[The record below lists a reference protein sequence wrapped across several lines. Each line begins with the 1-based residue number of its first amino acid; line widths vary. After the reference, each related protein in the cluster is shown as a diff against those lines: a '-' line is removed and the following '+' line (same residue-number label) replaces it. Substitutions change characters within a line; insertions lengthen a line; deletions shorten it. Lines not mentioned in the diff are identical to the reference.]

1 MSTLTLR
8 NVKGTPLT
16 NTEVDDNF
24 SNLNTDKLEKD
35 GSNSMTGKL
44 TTVTS
49 SASTASIRVVA
60 GSADPTSPVS
70 GDVWNNAGD
79 FKFYTGSATRVL
91 TTLDGAQTLTNKTLD
106 AAIVTNG
113 LYFEG
118 ATADAFETLLTV
130 VDPTADRT
138 ITIPDAT
145 TTMVGT
151 DVSQTLTNKT
161 INLTSNTLVA
171 TSAQMLAA
179 VTDETGTG
187 SLVFANTP
195 TLVTPIIAE
204 VDATADFTVDAVGDI
219 NLDADGGDIILKD
232 GGTEFGRLVNNSG
245 QLRLASSS
253 SNTAA
258 VNFTGADV
266 AIVGDLT
273 VGGNDIKSSGGTTA
287 ITLNT
292 TDVAIAGDLTVTGND
307 IKSSSAT
314 ALTLSGA
321 DVAVAGDLTV
331 TGNDIKSSSATAL
344 TLSGADVTVAGDLQV
359 SGNDI
364 KSSTGAVAISLTGVD
379 VAIAGNLTVNG
390 TTTTVNSTTLDVD
403 DVNITLAKGNATNL
417 GADGAGITV
426 EATTATNKTFTYN
439 NGNDS
444 WTSSEHMNI
453 ASGKTYRVGGTQIS
467 ASNLSNGTTGSGS
480 VVLATSPT
488 LITPNIGAAT
498 GTSLTT
504 TGASGVLARA
514 AATQDGIEIR
524 GRAGGTG
531 NWEVIMTPA
540 TLSADR
546 TITLPDVTGTV
557 VTTGDT
563 GTVTNTMLAGSIANA
578 KLANSAVTVTA
589 GTGMSGGG
597 SVSLGSSVTLTNAG
611 VTSNVAGTGISVSG
625 ATGAVTITN
634 SGVTS
639 AVAGTGVSV
648 SAGTG
653 AVTFS
658 IGQAVAT
665 GSNVQFN
672 SLGIGTAASGTAG
685 EIRATN
691 EITAY
696 YSDARLKNFHG
707 TIDNALE
714 KVTSLNGYY
723 FTENELAKSLGYNND
738 AVQLGLSA
746 QEVQAVFPQAVAP
759 APIDDQYL
767 AVKYEKLVPV
777 LVEAIKALK
786 LELDEVKK
794 NCNCNK

>member
-49 SASTASIRVVA
+49 SSSTASIRVVA

-161 INLTSNTLVA
+161 INLANNTLTA

-195 TLVTPIIAE
+195 TLTTPVIAE
-204 VDATADFTVDAVGDI
+204 IDATADFTIDAGADI

-245 QLRLASSS
+245 ELRIASSS

-258 VNFTGADV
+258 INLTGAEV
-266 AIVGDLT
+266 ALVGDLT
-273 VGGNDIKSSGGTTA
+273 IGGNDIKSSGGTTA
-287 ITLNT
+287 ISLNT
-292 TDVAIAGDLTVTGND
+292 
-307 IKSSSAT
+307 
-314 ALTLSGA
+314 
-321 DVAVAGDLTV
+321 
-331 TGNDIKSSSATAL
+331 
-344 TLSGADVTVAGDLQV
+344 ADVTVAGDLQV
-359 SGNDI
+359 TGNDI
-364 KSSTGAVAISLTGVD
+364 KSSTGSVAISLSNTD
-379 VAIAGNLTVNG
+379 VTIAGNLTVNG

-403 DVNITLAKGNATNL
+403 DVNITLAKGNATNA

-426 EATTATNKTFTYN
+426 EATTSTNKTFTYS

-453 ASGKTYRVGGTQIS
+453 AAGKQYRIGNSQIA

-480 VVLATSPT
+480 VVLSTSP
-488 LITPNIGAAT
+488 
-498 GTSLTT
+498 SLTT
-504 TGASGVLARA
+504 PALGTPSSGTLTNCTGLPN
-514 AATQDGIEIR
+514 
-524 GRAGGTG
+524 GGL
-531 NWEVIMTPA
+531 V
-540 TLSADR
+540 
-546 TITLPDVTGTV
+546 
-557 VTTGDT
+557 
-563 GTVTNTMLAGSIANA
+563 
-578 KLANSAVTVTA
+578 NSSVTVTA

-597 SVSLGSSVTLTNAG
+597 SVALGSSVTLTNA
-611 VTSNVAGTGISVSG
+611 
-625 ATGAVTITN
+625 
-634 SGVTS
+634 GVTS

-738 AVQLGLSA
+738 AVQIGLSA

>member
-35 GSNSMTGKL
+35 GSNTMTGKL

-49 SASTASIRVVA
+49 SSATASVRFVA

-70 GDVWNNAGD
+70 GDFWNNAGD
-79 FKFYTGSATRVL
+79 FKFYTGSATRTL
-91 TTLDGAQTLTNKTLD
+91 TTLDGAQTLSNKILD

-138 ITIPDAT
+138 VTIPDAT

-151 DVSQTLTNKT
+151 DVTQTLTNKT

-187 SLVFANTP
+187 NLVFSSSPTLTTP
-195 TLVTPIIAE
+195 TIAQ
-204 VDATADFTVDAVGDI
+204 VNAGSDFTLDAGADI
-219 NLDADGGDIILKD
+219 ILDADGSDIILKD
-232 GGTEFGRLVNNSG
+232 GGTEFGRFVNNAG
-245 QLRLASSS
+245 QLQIATSS
-253 SNTAA
+253 SNTA
-258 VNFTGADV
+258 VINLNGTDV
-266 AIVGDLT
+266 SVVGDLT

-287 ITLNT
+287 ITLT
-292 TDVAIAGDLTVTGND
+292 
-307 IKSSSAT
+307 S
-314 ALTLSGA
+314 A

-331 TGNDIKSSSATAL
+331 TGNDIKSS
-344 TLSGADVTVAGDLQV
+344 
-359 SGNDI
+359 
-364 KSSTGAVAISLTGVD
+364 TGAVAISLSGSAVT
-379 VAIAGNLTVNG
+379 IAGDLIVNG
-390 TTTTVNSTTLDVD
+390 TTTTVNSTTVDID
-403 DVNITLAKGNATNL
+403 DVNITLAKGNATDA
-417 GADGAGITV
+417 GADGAGITI
-426 EATTATNKTFTYN
+426 EATTSSNKTFN
-439 NGNDS
+439 FVNGTSS
-444 WTSSEHMNI
+444 WTSSEHMNL
-453 ASGKTYRVGGTQIS
+453 AAGKQYRIGGTQIA

-480 VVLATSPT
+480 VVLSTSP
-488 LITPNIGAAT
+488 
-498 GTSLTT
+498 SLTT
-504 TGASGVLARA
+504 PVLGTPSSGTLTNCTGLPN
-514 AATQDGIEIR
+514 
-524 GRAGGTG
+524 AGL
-531 NWEVIMTPA
+531 V
-540 TLSADR
+540 
-546 TITLPDVTGTV
+546 
-557 VTTGDT
+557 
-563 GTVTNTMLAGSIANA
+563 
-578 KLANSAVTVTA
+578 NSSVTVTA

-597 SVSLGSSVTLTNAG
+597 SVALGSSVTLTNAG
-611 VTSNVAGTGISVSG
+611 VTSNVAGTGITVSG

-634 SGVTS
+634 AGVTS
-639 AVAGTGVSV
+639 AVAGTGVTV
-648 SAGTG
+648 SGATG

-665 GSNVQFN
+665 SSNVQFN
-672 SLGIGTAASGTAG
+672 SLGVGTAGSGTAG

-707 TIDNALE
+707 TIENALD
-714 KVTSLNGYY
+714 KVMSLNGYY

-738 AVQLGLSA
+738 AMQVGVSA
-746 QEVQAVFPQAVAP
+746 QEVEAVLPQAVAP
-759 APIDDQYL
+759 APIDEQYM
-767 AVKYEKLVPV
+767 AVKYEKLVP
-777 LVEAIKALK
+777 LLIEAIKGLK
-786 LELDEVKK
+786 AELDVVKN

>member
-1 MSTLTLR
+1 
-8 NVKGTPLT
+8 
-16 NTEVDDNF
+16 
-24 SNLNTDKLEKD
+24 
-35 GSNSMTGKL
+35 MTGKL

-49 SASTASIRVVA
+49 SSSTASIRVVA

-161 INLTSNTLVA
+161 INLSNNTLVA

-179 VTDETGTG
+179 MTDETGTG
-187 SLVFANTP
+187 SLVFADTP
-195 TLVTPIIAE
+195 TLTTPVIAE
-204 VDATADFTVDAVGDI
+204 IDATADFTIDAGADI

-245 QLRLASSS
+245 QLRIASSS

-258 VNFTGADV
+258 INLTGAEV
-266 AIVGDLT
+266 ALVGDLT
-273 VGGNDIKSSGGTTA
+273 IGGNDIKSSGGTTA
-287 ITLNT
+287 ISLNT
-292 TDVAIAGDLTVTGND
+292 
-307 IKSSSAT
+307 
-314 ALTLSGA
+314 
-321 DVAVAGDLTV
+321 
-331 TGNDIKSSSATAL
+331 
-344 TLSGADVTVAGDLQV
+344 ADVTVAGDLQV

-364 KSSTGAVAISLTGVD
+364 KSSTGSVAISLSNTD
-379 VAIAGNLTVNG
+379 VTIAGNLTVNG

-403 DVNITLAKGNATNL
+403 DVNITLAKGNSTNA

-426 EATTATNKTFTYN
+426 EATTATNKTFTYS

-444 WTSSEHMNI
+444 WSSSEHMNLAAGKQYRIGNSQI
-453 ASGKTYRVGGTQIS
+453 A

-480 VVLATSPT
+480 VVLSTSP
-488 LITPNIGAAT
+488 
-498 GTSLTT
+498 SLTT
-504 TGASGVLARA
+504 PALGTPSSGTLTNCTGLPN
-514 AATQDGIEIR
+514 
-524 GRAGGTG
+524 GGLV
-531 NWEVIMTPA
+531 N
-540 TLSADR
+540 S
-546 TITLPDVTGTV
+546 
-557 VTTGDT
+557 
-563 GTVTNTMLAGSIANA
+563 SI
-578 KLANSAVTVTA
+578 TVTA

-597 SVSLGSSVTLTNAG
+597 SVALGSSVTLTNA
-611 VTSNVAGTGISVSG
+611 
-625 ATGAVTITN
+625 
-634 SGVTS
+634 GVTS

>member
-1 MSTLTLR
+1 M
-8 NVKGTPLT
+8 
-16 NTEVDDNF
+16 
-24 SNLNTDKLEKD
+24 
-35 GSNSMTGKL
+35 
-44 TTVTS
+44 
-49 SASTASIRVVA
+49 
-60 GSADPTSPVS
+60 
-70 GDVWNNAGD
+70 
-79 FKFYTGSATRVL
+79 
-91 TTLDGAQTLTNKTLD
+91 
-106 AAIVTNG
+106 
-113 LYFEG
+113 
-118 ATADAFETLLTV
+118 
-130 VDPTADRT
+130 
-138 ITIPDAT
+138 
-145 TTMVGT
+145 
-151 DVSQTLTNKT
+151 
-161 INLTSNTLVA
+161 
-171 TSAQMLAA
+171 
-179 VTDETGTG
+179 
-187 SLVFANTP
+187 
-195 TLVTPIIAE
+195 
-204 VDATADFTVDAVGDI
+204 
-219 NLDADGGDIILKD
+219 
-232 GGTEFGRLVNNSG
+232 
-245 QLRLASSS
+245 
-253 SNTAA
+253 
-258 VNFTGADV
+258 
-266 AIVGDLT
+266 
-273 VGGNDIKSSGGTTA
+273 
-287 ITLNT
+287 
-292 TDVAIAGDLTVTGND
+292 
-307 IKSSSAT
+307 
-314 ALTLSGA
+314 
-321 DVAVAGDLTV
+321 
-331 TGNDIKSSSATAL
+331 
-344 TLSGADVTVAGDLQV
+344 AGDLQV

-665 GSNVQFN
+665 SSNVQFN
-672 SLGIGTAASGTAG
+672 SLGVGTPASATAG

-696 YSDARLKNFHG
+696 YSDARLKNFQG

-714 KVTSLNGYY
+714 KVTALNGYY

-738 AVQLGLSA
+738 AVQIGLSA
-746 QEVQAVFPQAVAP
+746 QEVQAVLPQAVAP
-759 APIDDQYL
+759 APIDEQYL
-767 AVKYEKLVPV
+767 AVKYEKLVPL
-777 LVEAIKALK
+777 LVEAIKSLK
-786 LELDEVKK
+786 AELDEVKK

>member
-49 SASTASIRVVA
+49 SSSTASIRVVA

-161 INLTSNTLVA
+161 INLTNNTLVA

-195 TLVTPIIAE
+195 TLTTPVIAE
-204 VDATADFTVDAVGDI
+204 IDATADFTIDAAADI

-232 GGTEFGRLVNNSG
+232 GGTEFGRLVNNAG
-245 QLRLASSS
+245 QLRIASSS

-258 VNFTGADV
+258 IDLTGAEV
-266 AIVGDLT
+266 ALVGDLT
-273 VGGNDIKSSGGTTA
+273 IGGNDIKSSGGTTA

-292 TDVAIAGDLTVTGND
+292 
-307 IKSSSAT
+307 
-314 ALTLSGA
+314 
-321 DVAVAGDLTV
+321 
-331 TGNDIKSSSATAL
+331 
-344 TLSGADVTVAGDLQV
+344 ADVTVAGDLQV
-359 SGNDI
+359 TGNDI
-364 KSSTGAVAISLTGVD
+364 KSSTGSVAISLSNTD
-379 VAIAGNLTVNG
+379 VIIAGNLTING

-403 DVNITLAKGNATNL
+403 DVNITLAKGNSTNA

-426 EATTATNKTFTYN
+426 EATTSTNKTFTYS

-444 WTSSEHMNI
+444 WTSSEHMNLAAGKVYRIGNSQI
-453 ASGKTYRVGGTQIS
+453 A

-480 VVLATSPT
+480 VVLSTSP
-488 LITPNIGAAT
+488 
-498 GTSLTT
+498 SLTT
-504 TGASGVLARA
+504 PALGTPSSGTLTNCTGLPN
-514 AATQDGIEIR
+514 
-524 GRAGGTG
+524 GGLL
-531 NWEVIMTPA
+531 N
-540 TLSADR
+540 S
-546 TITLPDVTGTV
+546 
-557 VTTGDT
+557 
-563 GTVTNTMLAGSIANA
+563 SI
-578 KLANSAVTVTA
+578 TVTA

-597 SVSLGSSVTLTNAG
+597 SVALGSSVTLTNAG

-634 SGVTS
+634 AGVTS

-648 SAGTG
+648 SGATG

-665 GSNVQFN
+665 SSNVQFN
-672 SLGIGTAASGTAG
+672 SLGVGTAGSGTAG

-714 KVTSLNGYY
+714 KVTTLNGYY
-723 FTENELAKSLGYNND
+723 FTENEVAKSLGYNND

-794 NCNCNK
+794 NCNCTK